1 MSAVS
6 CDAQC
11 WRFLQYG
18 RTVVKD
24 RSAIHILEK
33 ACYLPRALHNLVS
46 TVMSA
51 SMRDV
56 DMHSATA
63 IWIRPSSTKSFVA
76 SLDSNLFK
84 AWFMDPPLNNA
95 WPKIVSRA
103 QEKTPIS
110 LTRTDLDFYSE
121 QSTVHCE
128 CLLVAYLLENQI
140 PVYPFIGCT
149 KLSCYACTMYIQAI
163 NQTFEGQL
171 QSFAV
176 KGSHGKL
183 YLPWSCPDLV
193 GVGQRG
199 IALEKCLEE
208 NLLQDLRVLAKHIS
222 SHASDNSDGSS
233 RPFSSS
239 LVAKLSKKMR
249 ASE

>member
-1 MSAVS
+1 M
-6 CDAQC
+6 
-11 WRFLQYG
+11 
-18 RTVVKD
+18 
-24 RSAIHILEK
+24 HILEK
-33 ACYLPRALHNLVS
+33 ACYLPRALHNLLS
-46 TVMSA
+46 TVTSA

-56 DMHSATA
+56 GIHSATA
-63 IWIRPSSTKSFVA
+63 IWIRPPLAKSFVA
-76 SLDSNLFK
+76 SLDPNLFQ
-84 AWFMDPPLNNA
+84 AWFMSMDPPLSTA
-95 WPKIVSRA
+95 WSEIISRV
-103 QEKTPIS
+103 QEKPPAG
-110 LTRTDLDFYSE
+110 LTRTDLNFYST

-128 CLLVAYLLENQI
+128 CLLVAFLLKNRI

-149 KLSCYACTMYIQAI
+149 KLSCYACTMYIQAV

-171 QSFAV
+171 QSFVV

-183 YLPWSCPDLV
+183 YLPWSCPDV
-193 GVGQRG
+193 AGAGQEG

-208 NLLQDLRVLAKHIS
+208 NLLQDLRVLAAKHIS
-222 SHASDNSDGSS
+222 AHASDNSDDSS